1 MLKAEWFNC
10 FLLLIGIRRTVSST
24 IWEDVIEPY
33 TWAMYY
39 CKSSKLVYYGQYKYG
54 DENGSEPIIALVRY
68 KVMDLE
74 SNTIEDN
81 SSDDSEVVLLNT
93 KDFERIELTYERQ
106 YYKNSPSGGRTDDS
120 KSIDQSESVPSAQ
133 QSKDDA

>member
-1 MLKAEWFNC
+1 
-10 FLLLIGIRRTVSST
+10 
-24 IWEDVIEPY
+24 
-33 TWAMYY
+33 MYY